1 MSLALSDDL
10 RQALASE
17 GTPLKL
23 VDPQTGETYLV
34 VRESSL
40 KEQAAQSEA
49 EKELEKVQISNERL
63 RQLAEKHRPPQEWFE
78 SEEENLFE

>member
-1 MSLALSDDL
+1 MSIALSDDL

-34 VRESSL
+34 VRESSVREL
-40 KEQAAQSEA
+40 SQADR
-49 EKELEKVQISNERL
+49 ELESVQIPGDRL
-63 RQLAEKHRPPQEWFE
+63 KQLAEQHRPPQSWYE
-78 SEEENLFE
+78 SDEEDLFE